1 MPKKF
6 KLMTIIGTRP
16 EIIRLSQII
25 KKADMF
31 FDHILVHTG
40 QNYDHRLKD
49 IFFEDLNLRTPDYF
63 LEINKENLGTNIGS
77 IIASAYEVMEKEKPD
92 AVLILG
98 DTNSALSSIIAK
110 RLHIPL
116 FHMEAG
122 NRTVDWNVPEM
133 TNRMIVD
140 HISDINLPYTE
151 RARRNLIHEGIDD
164 RYIFVVGSPMA
175 EVINSMRDKIS
186 HSAVLS
192 SLNIEKGAYFL
203 FDFHREENV
212 DDAKTLDGVVA
223 SIEAVA
229 KKYQLPIIVS
239 LHPRTRKKINLST
252 KVFAN
257 PLIKIIEPLSFSDYT
272 CLEMSAK
279 AVISD
284 SGTLAEEAGL
294 LHFRGVLMRTS
305 NERQEAEESGT
316 VVLGGNTPDSILL
329 ALDMILSRDITLE
342 IPSEYDYKDV
352 SSRVVNLIPHYTRII
367 NKHIYHK

>member
-31 FDHILVHTG
+31 FDHVLVHTG
-40 QNYDHRLKD
+40 QNYDSHLKD
-49 IFFEDLNLRTPDYF
+49 IFFKDLDLRAPDYF

-77 IIASAYEVMEKEKPD
+77 IISSTYEVMEKERPD

-98 DTNSALSSIIAK
+98 DTNSALSSIAAK

-164 RYIFVVGSPMA
+164 RFIFVVGSPMA
-175 EVINSMRDKIS
+175 EVIKCMQDKIS
-186 HSAVLS
+186 RSTVLT
-192 SLNIEKGAYFL
+192 SLDIQKGEYFL

-212 DDAKTLDGVVA
+212 DDPNTLTEVVA
-223 SIEAVA
+223 SIGAVA
-229 KKYQLPIIVS
+229 TKYQLPIIVS
-239 LHPRTRKKINLST
+239 LHPRTRKKIDLT
-252 KVFAN
+252 AKVFSN

-272 CLEMSAK
+272 SLEMDAK

-305 NERQEAEESGT
+305 NERQEAEEAGT
-316 VVLGGNTPDSILL
+316 IVLGGNTPDSILL
-329 ALDMILSRDITLE
+329 ALDMILHKESDFNL
-342 IPSEYDYKDV
+342 PNEYDYKDV
-352 SSRVVNLIPHYTRII
+352 SSRVISLIPHYTRII